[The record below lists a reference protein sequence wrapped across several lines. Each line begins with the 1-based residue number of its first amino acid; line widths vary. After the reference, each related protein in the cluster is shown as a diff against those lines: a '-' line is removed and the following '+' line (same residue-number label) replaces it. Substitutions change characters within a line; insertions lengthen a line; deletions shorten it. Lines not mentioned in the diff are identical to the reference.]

1 MMFSWEINEFFKTAE
16 AANGGVLKNFSVFT
30 GKHLCWSL
38 FAGLQGCNFIKK
50 RLQHRRFPV
59 NICEQLLLK
68 GTPMQ
73 I

>member
-1 MMFSWEINEFFKTAE
+1 MMFSSEINEFFKTAE

-30 GKHLCWSL
+30 GKRLCWSL

>member
-1 MMFSWEINEFFKTAE
+1 MFSWEINEFFKTAE

-30 GKHLCWSL
+30 GKYLCWSL
-38 FAGLQGCNFIKK
+38 FAGLQACNFIKK

-59 NICEQLLLK
+59 NISEQLLLK
-68 GTPMQ
+68 DTPMQ